1 MSWETIKLGDIA
13 DFSNGV
19 NFDKSAYSKG
29 VKLIGVSNFGNRFS
43 PDYNSLEEI
52 FCETFTL
59 SANGSSTTFLPAM
72 DISAVS
78 LDPLVE
84 IGSFTICTTIGWP
97 GCKTSPILPSF
108 SRILPILILE

>member
-52 FCETFTL
+52 K
-59 SANGSSTTFLPAM
+59 
-72 DISAVS
+72 IV
-78 LDPLVE
+78 PLVPRE
-84 IGSFTICTTIGWP
+84 ILHIP
-97 GCKTSPILPSF
+97 SPTVPVPTAAAALSPAPAATLTF
-108 SRILPILILE
+108 SEIPNSPAISLVTHPTVS